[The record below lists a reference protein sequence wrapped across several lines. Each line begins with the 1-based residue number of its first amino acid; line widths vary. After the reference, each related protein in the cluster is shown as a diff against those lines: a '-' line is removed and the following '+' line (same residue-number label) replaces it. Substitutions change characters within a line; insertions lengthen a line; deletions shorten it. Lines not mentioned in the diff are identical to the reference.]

1 MKSQK
6 REASEW
12 WRQKIL
18 KISIFI
24 SRKKD
29 GEITLGFVAELS
41 EIEVKH
47 EIMENLYAMY
57 HQIKVVLNFKRSL
70 LRLAN

>member
-18 KISIFI
+18 EISIFI

-29 GEITLGFVAELS
+29 GEITLGSVAELS

-57 HQIKVVLNFKRSL
+57 QIKVVLNFKRSL

>member
-18 KISIFI
+18 EISIFI

-47 EIMENLYAMY
+47 EIMENVYAMY
-57 HQIKVVLNFKRSL
+57 QIKVVLNFKRSL

>member
-18 KISIFI
+18 KILIFI

-57 HQIKVVLNFKRSL
+57 QIKVVLNFQRSL

>member
-57 HQIKVVLNFKRSL
+57 QIKVVLNFKRSL

>member
-47 EIMENLYAMY
+47 EIMENVYAMY
-57 HQIKVVLNFKRSL
+57 QIKVVLNFKRSL